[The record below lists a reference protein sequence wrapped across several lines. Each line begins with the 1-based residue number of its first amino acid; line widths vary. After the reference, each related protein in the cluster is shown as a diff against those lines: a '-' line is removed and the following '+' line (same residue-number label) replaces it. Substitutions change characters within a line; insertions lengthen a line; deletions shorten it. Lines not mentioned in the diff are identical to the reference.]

1 MDARVFTEPQQ
12 GASYETLLAAAQ
24 ATAAAGFDGFF
35 RSDHVLKMGSVDG
48 LPGPTDAW
56 VTLAGLARETE
67 GISLGTLV
75 SPGTFRYPGL
85 LAIEVAQ
92 VSDMSGGRVEL
103 GLGAGW
109 YEAEHTAYGLPFWSL
124 GERFER
130 LEEQLAV
137 VTGLWDTPAGGT
149 FSYSGRHYQL
159 VDSPALPKP
168 ARRPRVIVGG
178 RGRNRTPRLAAT
190 YADEFNQGF
199 VDLPRFAEPTRPG
212 ADGVRRGRTGPGEP
226 APLRRAGRRAR
237 RRRRD
242 GGSGAPRRSA
252 GRSASSGRTGCA
264 ARPGRSWTRSPRS
277 PTPAPSAST
286 CRSSTWTTSTTS
298 PSGAP
303 RSSPPCPGS
312 SDGAVPGT
320 APEGYGAVPGT
331 APEGYGAVPGTAP
344 EGYGAVLRREPRHH
358 PVVAFELVDE
368 AVVEPERPS
377 LPELVAARAED
388 VAAPVLGATH
398 LAALVRGV
406 ERVEATLQPVPVG
419 DRAALVARQGGQLA
433 LAGPGGEVGVG
444 LLGGGAAGRP
454 R

>member
-24 ATAAAGFDGFF
+24 ATATAGFDGFF

-137 VTGLWDTPAGGT
+137 VTGLWDTPAGQT

-199 VDLPRFAEPTRPG
+199 VDLARFAGQRDRVRAACDAAGRDPG
-212 ADGVRRGRTGPGEP
+212 SLLHSVALVGVLGGDDATV
-226 APLRRAGRRAR
+226 ARRAAAIGREVGEVRENGLCGIGRGDPRQGRR
-237 RRRRD
+237 
-242 GGSGAPRRSA
+242 
-252 GRSASSGRTGCA
+252 
-264 ARPGRSWTRSPRS
+264 RS

-303 RSSPPCPGS
+303 RSFPPCPDRCTRRRSTARAATPPRCRRRARRRGGR
-312 SDGAVPGT
+312 GAGTTVPART
-320 APEGYGAVPGT
+320 RSGAGR
-331 APEGYGAVPGTAP
+331 G
-344 EGYGAVLRREPRHH
+344 RS
-358 PVVAFELVDE
+358 
-368 AVVEPERPS
+368 RPS
-377 LPELVAARAED
+377 ARGD
-388 VAAPVLGATH
+388 AP
-398 LAALVRGV
+398 RG
-406 ERVEATLQPVPVG
+406 P
-419 DRAALVARQGGQLA
+419 RARRRAR
-433 LAGPGGEVGVG
+433 
-444 LLGGGAAGRP
+444 
-454 R
+454 